1 MKALIVTALLAASFS
16 SASPFIFSSS
26 PYITGPDMRI
36 IDKNII
42 VDISIDNLQALDS
55 IIHTGVEKQIE
66 FTVELLRNWRYW
78 PDEFVVSKK
87 IRKTIQYDN
96 LRGQYRAA
104 SDNGVTRI
112 EKHFKDYSQMNTW
125 IFMVDSV
132 NLANIR
138 ELEPGSYYI
147 RIIVESKSMKQLPL
161 IGFFMHFIPEVE
173 MTLAKESRPFVVE
186 PAP

>member
-1 MKALIVTALLAASFS
+1 MKVLLLTALLSASIA
-16 SASPFIFSSS
+16 SASPFTFSAS
-26 PYITGPDMRI
+26 PYITGPDMKI
-36 IDKNII
+36 IDNNII
-42 VDISIDNLQALDS
+42 VDISIDNVQALDS

-66 FTVELLRNWRYW
+66 FTVELLRNWRFW

-104 SDNGVTRI
+104 SDNGVTQI
-112 EKHFKDYSQMNTW
+112 EKHFKDYSQMNAW

-138 ELEPGSYYI
+138 ELEAGSYYI
-147 RIIVESKSMKQLPL
+147 RVIVESKSMKQLPL

-173 MTLAKESRPFVVE
+173 MTIARESRPFSVE
-186 PAP
+186 PSQ